1 MINDNE
7 YKERLKELCNK
18 DDISNVDFLL
28 ERKFIKD
35 SEEEIEVDES
45 SSVFKD
51 MNIKKPVNKAL
62 PKITPS
68 TSYLYDRRRDQV
80 QKVSSQIS
88 REKLSQS
95 NQQRYLDAMNKNK

>member
-35 SEEEIEVDES
+35 SEEETEVDES

-51 MNIKKPVNKAL
+51 MNIKKPVSKAL

-68 TSYLYDRRRDQV
+68 TSHLYDRRRDQV